1 MIFAARGASF
11 GYGGDFN
18 LIRNEGEKNS
28 DNVNYTVMDL
38 FNNFTGNHQHR
49 EVRRAGPK
57 YTWTNKQLKPI
68 MVNLDRFLISTDW
81 EERFPSLHGMEPNES
96 GFRPLTNHL
105 RFRGAGGSPT

>member
-81 EERFPSLHGMEPNES
+81 EERFPLCMAWSLTRVGSDHSPIILDS
-96 GFRPLTNHL
+96 GEQ
-105 RFRGAGGSPT
+105 GD